1 VAVSFYLAQIF
12 NGLVNGAFIA
22 LMSLGLSIIFG
33 MMRVV
38 NFAHGAMYMLGAFV
52 AFVAGARFGV
62 SLWFALVF
70 SILVVGGIG
79 LAFERLLL
87 RRLYGLDPAYNLL
100 LTFGLT
106 LIIEDS
112 VRTVFGTAGAPFL
125 IPSALKGAVSLGFII
140 YPKYRLFVVVLSLAL
155 CLGAWFLME
164 RTRLGALV
172 RAATERPD
180 LLRCFGGN
188 VPLLVSGTFFA
199 AAGLAGVAGALAAP
213 IRNIS
218 PFMGQEMIALTFAVV
233 VTGGMGSIAGSVV
246 MGFVV
251 GVLSSL
257 TAIWYPAGST
267 AIVYLLML
275 AVLAIRPG
283 GVFQGVD
290 ISHFPLHYTP
300 MTDRVR
306 ALFRHPAAALV
317 ALAIGCVLPLFV
329 YPVLAS
335 DILLWGLFALGFD
348 LLFAFAGLL
357 SFGQAA
363 YWGASAY
370 LAGVLVSKFGFPG
383 WVGFLIAVAAVT
395 ALGGALGFVI
405 ARKKGIYFSMITFA
419 VAELVYFVV
428 NELPAYTGGEDGL
441 HDVARGSLFGLSL
454 ASDMTFYYVALA
466 VVTLMVVFV
475 LGILKSPFGLA
486 LTGARENER
495 RMQSV
500 GYNVYLL
507 RVQAYALSAFII
519 SVAGALY
526 VFNHRFVSL
535 EAVHW
540 RASGEPIMMTLLGGA
555 GTVFGPWVG
564 SAMVL
569 LIRNSL
575 STVTDN
581 GSLILGCLFV
591 VVVMLFRRGLL
602 GESANWLLHGGEGWR
617 SLLSS
622 RPEARNQPVTT
633 ALPPSGE

>member
-1 VAVSFYLAQIF
+1 MSFYLAQVF

-38 NFAHGAMYMLGAFV
+38 NFAHGAMYMLGAFA
-52 AFVAGARFGV
+52 AFVAGAYFGL
-62 SLWFALVF
+62 SLWFAL
-70 SILVVGGIG
+70 ILAMLAVGGLG
-79 LAFERLLL
+79 WVFERLLL

-112 VRTVFGTAGAPFL
+112 VRSVFGTAGAPFL
-125 IPSALKGAVSLGFII
+125 IPAALKGAVNLGFTV
-140 YPKYRLFVVVLSLAL
+140 YPKYRLFVVILSLAL
-155 CLGAWFLME
+155 CLGAWVLME

-172 RAATERPD
+172 RAATERPG

-188 VPLLVSGTFFA
+188 VPLLISGTFFA
-199 AAGLAGVAGALAAP
+199 ASGLAGVAGALAAP

-233 VTGGMGSIAGSVV
+233 VTGGMGSIAGSVI

-251 GVLSSL
+251 GVVSSL

-267 AIVYLLML
+267 AIIYLLML
-275 AVLAIRPG
+275 VVLAVRPG
-283 GVFQGVD
+283 GIFRGID

-300 MTDRVR
+300 MTDRAR
-306 ALFRHPAAALV
+306 ALFRSPLAALA
-317 ALAIGCVLPLFV
+317 ALAIGLVLPLVV

-363 YWGASAY
+363 YWGGSAY
-370 LAGVLVSKFGFPG
+370 LAGVMVSKFGLPG
-383 WVGFLIAVAAVT
+383 WAGFLIGVAGTSAI
-395 ALGGALGFVI
+395 GGALGFVI

-419 VAELVYFVV
+419 FAELVYFVV
-428 NELPAYTGGEDGL
+428 NELAAYTGGEDGL
-441 HDVARGSLFGLSL
+441 HDVVRGSLFGLSL
-454 ASDMTFYYVALA
+454 ASDTTFYYVSL
-466 VVTLMVVFV
+466 VVVVLMVAFV
-475 LGILKSPFGLA
+475 LGVLKSPFGLS
-486 LTGARENER
+486 LTGARENQR
-495 RMQSV
+495 RLQSV
-500 GYNVYLL
+500 GYNVYLIH
-507 RVQAYALSAFII
+507 VQVYALSAFIV

-526 VFNHRFVSL
+526 VFNHQFISL

-555 GTVFGPWVG
+555 GTIWGPWVG
-564 SAMVL
+564 SALVL

-591 VVVMLFRRGLL
+591 AVVMLFRRGVL
-602 GESANWLLHGGEGWR
+602 GESAHWLLHGGDQRR
-617 SLLSS
+617 SIRHLRS
-622 RPEARNQPVTT
+622 RAPSLPGGTTPV
-633 ALPPSGE
+633 E